1 MCIRD
6 SYLVSKHGGLKKK
19 IDPFFSDFL
28 VCSDSLA
35 KCCIQAKGL
44 MRNRTEKSERGEL
57 RRGRVEEHF
66 LTSAH
71 TKMLFNSPSSF
82 PFFSVRFLKALCV
95 LRRRV
100 AVSSCIPEL
109 RLEENGGGESKK
121 SCIFATTEKA
131 TKKRARQTCSFS

>member
-1 MCIRD
+1 VKIDELYSYAVSKYVAGGSWDIIDILCR
-6 SYLVSKHGGLKKK
+6 YLVSKHGGLKKK

-71 TKMLFNSPSSF
+71 TKMLFHSPSSF
-82 PFFSVRFLKALCV
+82 RFLG
-95 LRRRV
+95 
-100 AVSSCIPEL
+100 AVSH
-109 RLEENGGGESKK
+109 
-121 SCIFATTEKA
+121 
-131 TKKRARQTCSFS
+131 